1 MKTAG
6 LVHIVLICM
15 LCVLSGCQKVQTQK
29 RVNNFDKSMTSYE
42 IALRWAMYED
52 ALSYHVSPEGEQPEV
67 DLEAVKA
74 FSVTRINIAEKL
86 MNGDQDEAY
95 VRIIVDYYQEET
107 GVVRTVKL
115 EQYWWYNEDLRQW
128 FTKSD
133 FPDFK

>member
-1 MKTAG
+1 
-6 LVHIVLICM
+6 
-15 LCVLSGCQKVQTQK
+15 
-29 RVNNFDKSMTSYE
+29 MTSYE